1 VAGLGRGQAVSLTF
15 VWLPRDG
22 SQRPSLKAR
31 LVIFDLGGKVLA
43 QNDVVLTP
51 FTGASVEFEPSGKQR
66 AQVFG

>member
-1 VAGLGRGQAVSLTF
+1 MAGLGRGQAVSLTF